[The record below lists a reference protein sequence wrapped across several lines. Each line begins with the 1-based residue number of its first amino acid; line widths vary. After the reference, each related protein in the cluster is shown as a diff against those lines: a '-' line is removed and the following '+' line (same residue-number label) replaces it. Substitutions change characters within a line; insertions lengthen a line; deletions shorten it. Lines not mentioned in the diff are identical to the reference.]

1 MSKRVK
7 SINFFET
14 TAKSI
19 AVIAGNTVIKDVV
32 IVQSGIDKVGDYM
45 DNTFIDGIV
54 GQGNEASTGIKCRG
68 GHPNMC
74 KDSLGTYIG
83 DFHNFRAIEQDGQY
97 KAVADLYIAEIA
109 KKTMIDGKG
118 ISYHD
123 YVVDMAK
130 SHPDKFGNS
139 IVFMA
144 SEEWIEMEGKE
155 VPKLILEKLIAS
167 DIVDSPAATDGL
179 FKSDDDLGVKLTE
192 FLDDNPELFTAL
204 EKNEDS
210 LGIFFRKYAHHLS
223 SKGKNL
229 NMTIKEKMAAWLK
242 GEKPDDKK
250 QKNIDVTAGDGTILT
265 VITDANEPKVG
276 DDVQIGDAPA
286 PDGDYVMTDGS
297 TWKISAG
304 KIVEIVP
311 AAQGNSAE
319 EGGCTCGQ
327 NAKEISALKAQ
338 VKSLEGKL
346 TATQKS
352 NTTATQKQKELEDA
366 FEELC
371 KNLGSEYVPKNP
383 GAEGK
388 GAKGTEES
396 TFTITKKKTTK

>member
-1 MSKRVK
+1 MKRYK
-7 SINFFET
+7 SANFFET
-14 TAKSI
+14 NSKSVVQI
-19 AVIAGNTVIKDVV
+19 NGQSVIKDVV
-32 IVQSGIDKVGDYM
+32 IVQSGIDKVGDLM
-45 DNTFIDGIV
+45 DDNFIRSIVEQGNTF
-54 GQGNEASTGIKCRG
+54 ETGVKSRA
-68 GHPNMC
+68 GHPNIC

-83 DFHNFRAIEQDGQY
+83 DFFNFRISDIDGKVKAI
-97 KAVADLYIAEIA
+97 ADLYIAEIA
-109 KKTMIDGKG
+109 KKTQIDGKG

-123 YVVDMAK
+123 YIIEMAK

-139 IVFMA
+139 IVFIA
-144 SEEWIEMEGKE
+144 DEEWIDVEGKQ
-155 VPKLILEKLIAS
+155 VPKLTLTQFIAS

-179 FKSDDDLGVKLTE
+179 FKTDEDLGVKLTE
-192 FLDDNPELFTAL
+192 FLDNNPELFTAI

-210 LGIFFRKYAHHLS
+210 IGIFFKKYAHHLS
-223 SKGKNL
+223 LKGKNI
-229 NMTIKEKMAAWLK
+229 NMTIREKMSSWLK

-276 DDVQIGDAPA
+276 DEVQIGDAPA

-304 KIVEIVP
+304 KIAEIVP

-338 VKSLEGKL
+338 VKSLETKL
-346 TATQKS
+346 AASQKS
-352 NTTATQKQKELEDA
+352 NSTTSQKQKELEEA

-371 KNLGSEYVPKNP
+371 KNISSDYVPKNP
-383 GAEGK
+383 DAEGK
-388 GAKGTEES
+388 GANGSQGKS
-396 TFTITKKKTTK
+396 TFSLTPKKPNK